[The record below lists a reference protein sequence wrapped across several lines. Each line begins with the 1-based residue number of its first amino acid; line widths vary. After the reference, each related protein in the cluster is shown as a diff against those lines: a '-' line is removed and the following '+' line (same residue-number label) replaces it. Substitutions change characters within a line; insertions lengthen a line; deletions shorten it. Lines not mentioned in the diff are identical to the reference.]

1 MGLPSSDAKHLFFTG
16 KGGVGKT
23 TVACA
28 LATEF
33 ADAGQRVLLISTDP
47 ASNIGQVFGREIG
60 PSITSLSD
68 LVQGTKFDAIEID
81 PDAEAE
87 DYREAILGPVR
98 GLLPAEILAATEE
111 TLSGSCTVEVASFN
125 RFTQFLTDGD
135 IQDSYDRIIFD
146 TAPTGHTLR
155 LLSLPGDW
163 SSFIQKGAGDAS
175 CLGPLSGLEKNRQT
189 YQSAVDALSDPSLTD
204 VVLVARAQ
212 QSTLSEAARTAFELS
227 DLDIASTAL
236 VINGILPR
244 DAATDDLSTAIH
256 QREQN
261 LLRKL
266 DSGDLPELAG
276 IPVSTIELS
285 ANPIM
290 GVEGLRSL
298 AKPERSAGSSGQE
311 ALLSPEDTAAME
323 PSRAVP
329 VGLSGLVDD
338 LAEGSPKLVLCMGKG
353 GVGKTTVAQA
363 IATRLAQ
370 MGKPVHLSTTDPAN
384 HLDRAL
390 TDQIEGLTVSSI
402 DPEQVTQDYREEV
415 IDSKGASLDAEGLA
429 QLIEDLRS
437 PCTEEVAVFRAFSDL
452 VAQADD
458 RWVIL
463 DTAPTGHTLLLLDA
477 TGSYH
482 RELMRQSG
490 QDCTSTTLQRLQ
502 DSDVTRPILVT
513 LPETTPILEAQA
525 LSSDLERAEITPW
538 AWVIN
543 QSLPASQTSSSFLER
558 RARAQLQEIDA
569 VTRSTTAPT
578 VQLPFLAAEPVSVEQ
593 LAELD

>member
-290 GVEGLRSL
+290 GIEGLRSL
-298 AKPERSAGSSGQE
+298 AKTERSAGSSGQE
-311 ALLSPEDTAAME
+311 APLSPEDTAAME

-390 TDQIEGLTVSSI
+390 ADQIVGLTVSSI

-415 IDSKGASLDAEGLA
+415 IASKGASLDAEGLA

-490 QDCTSTTLQRLQ
+490 QDCTATTLQRLQ

-578 VQLPFLAAEPVSVEQ
+578 VQLPFLAAEPVSLEQ